1 MVPDSS
7 LNLDSS
13 STQDHQDLLTMVYKE
28 LRSLAAARMADQ
40 APGHTLQP
48 TALVHEAWLRL
59 NHTDHARWNNREH
72 FFRAAAIAMR
82 QILVDHARSKGRL
95 KRSPDQVLLAVLE
108 DAASPPNP
116 ESDILLINECLDL
129 LEVSHPE
136 CARVVQ
142 LKFFAGLSNQETAD
156 LLGVSLRSLER
167 MWAFARAKL
176 FHMIQIRRD
185 AEAQ

>member
-1 MVPDSS
+1 LNPDSS
-7 LNLDSS
+7 NP
-13 STQDHQDLLTMVYKE
+13 QDHQDLLTMVYTE
-28 LRSLAAARMADQ
+28 LRRLAASRMANQ

-59 NHTDHARWNNREH
+59 HDTDHARWNNREH

-95 KRSPDQVLLAVLE
+95 KRHSLQGDFPE
-108 DAASPPNP
+108 EIAASQNP
-116 ESDILLINECLDL
+116 ESDILLINECLDR

-142 LKFFAGLSNQETAD
+142 LKFFAGLSNQETAE
-156 LLGVSLRSLER
+156 LLGISLRSLER
-167 MWAFARAKL
+167 MWAFARATL
-176 FHMIQIRRD
+176 FQMIQARR
-185 AEAQ
+185 ELGNR